1 MADIN
6 KGYNGLD
13 RNKVEDAIN
22 QYGAVNAQGAEL
34 DQQVQ
39 DLANE
44 QPAPA
49 A

>member
-1 MADIN
+1 MVSEN
-6 KGYNGLD
+6 HY
-13 RNKVEDAIN
+13 
-22 QYGAVNAQGAEL
+22 AVNAQGAEL